1 MAGYIPDTAEDRAA
15 MLAALGTDTMET
27 LLAPIPRNLR
37 LRGGLDLPEGRSE
50 PEVRRTL
57 TDLAGQNAV
66 FEAVFRG
73 AGAYRHEIPAVVGA
87 LSSREEFVTA
97 YTPYQA
103 EISQGVLQAIF
114 EYQTLVCELTG
125 MDAANASLYDGAT
138 AALEAVRMCAGRGRA
153 RAVVS
158 AGVHPH
164 TRQVLATGC
173 AAAGIALTEAPLAD
187 GVTDRTAL
195 TALLDGSAACV
206 VIQSPNFYGC
216 VEDLSGLAEAAHAA
230 GALAVA
236 SVNPIALGVLVS
248 PGEAG
253 CDIAVGEGQA
263 LGGTLSF
270 GGPYLGLM
278 ACRQPLLRR
287 MPGRIVGQTA
297 DGAGRRG
304 FVLTL
309 QAREQHIRREKAGSN
324 ICSNEALNA
333 LTAAVYLS
341 ALGPRGLRETAEQCL
356 QKAHYLAEGLTK
368 LPGVRLRYGA
378 PFFHEFVT
386 SHPRPVAPLLKALA
400 REGILGGLPLDDRS
414 VLWCVTESNTRRQ
427 MDALLAVCQEVYA

>member
-1 MAGYIPDTAEDRAA
+1 MAGYVPDTPEDRSR
-15 MLAALGTDTMET
+15 MLSALGVDGMEP
-27 LLAPIPRNLR
+27 LLRPIPAQAR
-37 LRGGLDLPEGRSE
+37 LRDGLDLPRGVSE
-50 PEVRRTL
+50 LEVRNAL
-57 TDLAGQNAV
+57 TELAQMNIR
-66 FEAVFRG
+66 FDAVFRG
-73 AGAYRHEIPAVVGA
+73 AGAYRHFIPAVVRS

-103 EISQGVLQAIF
+103 EINQGVLQAIF

-125 MDAANASLYDGAT
+125 MDVANASLYDGAT
-138 AALEAVRMCAGRGRA
+138 AVLEAVRMCADPRRP

-164 TRQVLATGC
+164 TRQVLSTGC
-173 AAAGIALTEAPLAD
+173 AAAGVELVEAPI
-187 GVTDRTAL
+187 GNGTTDRAAL
-195 TALLDGSAACV
+195 PGLLRDAACLIV
-206 VIQSPNFYGC
+206 QNPNFYGC
-216 VEDLSGLAEAAHAA
+216 VEDLDGLARDAHDA

-236 SVNPIALGVLVS
+236 SVNPVALGLLRT

-263 LGGTLSF
+263 LGGGLNF

-278 ACRQPLLRR
+278 ACRAKLLRR
-287 MPGRIVGQTA
+287 MPGRIVGQTT
-297 DGAGRRG
+297 DREGRRG

-341 ALGPRGLRETAEQCL
+341 AMGPRGLRDAAGQCL
-356 QKAHYLAEGLTK
+356 QKAHYLAGALTRI
-368 LPGVRLRYGA
+368 PGVRLAWDA
-378 PFFHEFVT
+378 PFFHEFT
-386 SHPRPVAPLLKALA
+386 IRHDRPVFPLLEAL
-400 REGILGGLPLDDRS
+400 EKVGILGGLPLDERTT
-414 VLWCVTESNTRRQ
+414 LWCVTEMNTREQ
-427 MDALLAVCQEVYA
+427 MDRLLAVAGEVCA